1 MADSPT
7 YERSNRILA
16 RLDTGATRL
25 LTPHLQPVNLPVLRQ
40 LERRD
45 RRTDFVYFIDSG
57 FASVVADGGSDRSVE
72 VGLIGRE
79 GMTGLGIIMGSDR
92 TPNDTYMQAAGSGRR
107 IAVAKLQDAM
117 EKSASLQKTFLQ
129 WCHTFVIQT
138 GQTALTNARSKIEDR
153 LARWLL
159 MAHDRLDSDQIE
171 LTHEFLSTM
180 LGVRRAG
187 VTVAIRLLENRGLI
201 QAKRRGIFVVDRAGL
216 KQASNGGYGVAE
228 AEYQRLLGQPRKEKG
243 PA

>member
-1 MADSPT
+1 MAESPT
-7 YERSNRILA
+7 PAKSNQILA
-16 RLDTGATRL
+16 RLDAGDAGL
-25 LTPHLQPVNLPVLRQ
+25 LTPHLQPVDLPVLRP

-57 FASVVADGGSDRSVE
+57 FASVVADGGSSRSVE

-79 GMTGLGIIMGSDR
+79 GMTGLAMMMGSDR
-92 TPNDTYMQAAGSGRR
+92 SPNDTYMQAAGSGRR
-107 IAVAKLQDAM
+107 IAVAKLQEAI
-117 EKSASLQKTFLQ
+117 EKSVSLQRTLLQ

-187 VTVAIRLLENRGLI
+187 VTVALGLLENRGLI
-201 QAKRRGIFVVDRAGL
+201 QTKRRGVLVVDRAGL
-216 KQASNGGYGVAE
+216 RQASNGAYGAAE
-228 AEYQRLLGQPRKEKG
+228 AEYQRLLGGKKKG
-243 PA
+243 PE

>member
-1 MADSPT
+1 MADVLAAAK
-7 YERSNRILA
+7 SNQILA
-16 RLDTGATRL
+16 RLDAGHARL
-25 LTPHLQPVNLPVLRQ
+25 LTHHLQPVDLPVRRQ

-45 RRTDFVYFIDSG
+45 KRTDFVYFIDRG

-79 GMTGLGIIMGSDR
+79 GMSGLALIMGSDR
-92 TPNDTYMQAAGSGRR
+92 SPNDTYMQSAGGGRR
-107 IAVAKLQDAM
+107 IAVARLQEAI
-117 EKSASLQKTFLQ
+117 EKSASLQRILLQ
-129 WCHTFVIQT
+129 WAHTFVIQT

-159 MAHDRLDSDQIE
+159 MAHDRLDSDQLE

-187 VTVAIRLLENRGLI
+187 VTVALRLLEERGLI
-201 QAKRRGIFVVDRAGL
+201 QTKRRGILVVDRAGL
-216 KQASNGGYGVAE
+216 RQASNGAYGVAE
-228 AEYQRLLGQPRKEKG
+228 AEYQRLFGGKEKR
-243 PA
+243 P

>member
-1 MADSPT
+1 MAESPASAK
-7 YERSNRILA
+7 SNQILA
-16 RLDTGATRL
+16 RLAPDEVRL
-25 LTPHLQPVNLPVLRQ
+25 LAPHLQPVDLPLLRQ

-45 RRTDFVYFIDSG
+45 RRTDYVYFIDRG

-79 GMTGLGIIMGSDR
+79 GMTGLALMMGSDR
-92 TPNDTYMQAAGSGRR
+92 TPNDTFMQAAGAGRR
-107 IAVAKLQDAM
+107 MPAAKLQEAM
-117 EKSASLQKTFLQ
+117 ETSATLRRTLLQ

-159 MAHDRLDSDQIE
+159 MAHDRLDSDRVE

-187 VTVAIRLLENRGLI
+187 VTVALRLLQRRGLI
-201 QAKRRGIFVVDRAGL
+201 QPSRGGIMIHDRAGL
-216 KQASNGGYGVAE
+216 REASNGAYGVAE
-228 AEYQRLLGQPRKEKG
+228 AEYQRLLGRKEKG

>member
-1 MADSPT
+1 MAESPT
-7 YERSNRILA
+7 PAKSNQILA
-16 RLDTGATRL
+16 RLDADDARL
-25 LTPHLQPVNLPVLRQ
+25 LTPHLHPVDLPLLRQ

-57 FASVVADGGSDRSVE
+57 FASVVADGGSSRSVE

-79 GMTGLGIIMGSDR
+79 GMTGLAMMMGSDR
-92 TPNDTYMQAAGSGRR
+92 SPNDIYMQAAGSGRR
-107 IAVAKLQDAM
+107 IAVAKLQEAI
-117 EKSASLQKTFLQ
+117 EKSVSLQRILLQ

-187 VTVAIRLLENRGLI
+187 VTVAVRLLENRGLI

-216 KQASNGGYGVAE
+216 RETSNGAYGVAE
-228 AEYQRLLGQPRKEKG
+228 AEYQRLLGSSPFRTTS
-243 PA
+243 

>member
-7 YERSNRILA
+7 PEISNRILA
-16 RLDTGATRL
+16 RLDAGDARL
-25 LTPHLQPVNLPVLRQ
+25 LTPHLQPVDLPVLRQ

-57 FASVVADGGSDRSVE
+57 FASVVADGGSSRSVE

-79 GMTGLGIIMGSDR
+79 GMTGLAMLMGSDR
-92 TPNDTYMQAAGSGRR
+92 SPNDTYMQAGGSGRR
-107 IAVAKLQDAM
+107 IAVAKLQEAI
-117 EKSASLQKTFLQ
+117 EKSVSLQRTLLQ
-129 WCHTFVIQT
+129 WCHIFVIQT

-159 MAHDRLDSDQIE
+159 MAHDRLDSDRIE

-201 QAKRRGIFVVDRAGL
+201 QAKRRGIFVVDRVGL

-228 AEYQRLLGQPRKEKG
+228 AEYQRLFGRKEKG